1 MREGPPKDVQCA
13 KVRTEA
19 EKVEGLE
26 LDPQTND
33 NNRVKL
39 VVETSA
45 FQLRPNEGQI
55 TQLGNQLPNDDNC
68 QI

>member
-26 LDPQTND
+26 LDPRTND
-33 NNRVKL
+33 NYRVKL

-45 FQLRPNEGQI
+45 FQLGPNEG
-55 TQLGNQLPNDDNC
+55 
-68 QI
+68 